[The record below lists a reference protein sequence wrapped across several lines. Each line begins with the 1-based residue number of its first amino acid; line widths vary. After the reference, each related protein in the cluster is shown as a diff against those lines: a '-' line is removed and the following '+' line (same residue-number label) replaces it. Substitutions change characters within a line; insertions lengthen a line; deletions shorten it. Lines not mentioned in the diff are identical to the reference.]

1 MTQLTQNSD
10 QIKNNY
16 CVIDIETTGLDNRTD
31 AIIEV
36 AAIKFD
42 LEGISETYQSFVNP
56 GRQIPPFISDL
67 TGIFD
72 KDVLLAPEFNI
83 IIPELKEFIGDSIL
97 IGHNVGFDVGFL
109 REFGFSFEGIL
120 FDTLDLSYVI
130 HPTQLD
136 YSLTGLSLFLELD
149 ISNSH
154 RAMADCEN
162 TMNLFINLLASIKN
176 LKLQTFVQINNMAAK
191 GSWESHPLLQALL
204 SERLLSEKSNE
215 NPPYPEADLP
225 VGSQTELQVKGQ
237 KFSDDLQ
244 EVFSDHGALAYSL
257 SAFEERQ
264 EQLDMAVMVKE
275 TIENN
280 STSVIEAGTGVGKSM
295 AYLIPAI
302 QYAKDNDKRV
312 VISTNTINLQD
323 QLMEEDLPMAAY
335 VVKAAYT
342 SDTDDNEIRYSVLK
356 GRRNYLCLKNFRNF
370 ASREQLDK
378 TETILISK
386 ILVWLDTTLTG
397 DQAELNL
404 SRTQHRFLWSRLNA
418 EGAFMCGGYNGKCF
432 LKQAREE
439 ANTSDLVIVNHS
451 LLMADLKSGRS
462 LLPEFGALVIDEA
475 HHLEDQATQAFG
487 FQVSHGLAG
496 ETLSS
501 LRGRDSIFSN
511 INALFT
517 PLKMNAEDVRR
528 LSNSSES
535 VALSLK
541 KIQDSFN
548 ILFSSATEIMKQ
560 STSHKSSFSPSDKY
574 RIKIGEEPPLWE
586 DLCSLGRDIEE
597 HVSAISKEFVAA
609 NRILEKYENHR
620 SVVEILGD
628 IQNTQNSVTEVNN
641 FIQHFLFER
650 TENYV
655 YWISHDHNPDYSTLS
670 GAPIEVGDQL
680 RDQLFDQKFSV
691 VITSATLSTD
701 GSFQHINQRLGI
713 NPENQLLLGSPF
725 PYEDLAT
732 VVMPTDIPDPR
743 EPYYEEMVAKNIYQA
758 AMAAGGRTIALFT
771 SYSSLKSVFQLLK
784 EEYSGEHLDIL
795 AQGISGTP
803 RQLIER
809 MKKHPET
816 VLLGT
821 SSFWEGID
829 LRGDALQILVITRL
843 PFDVPSDPIYAARA
857 EKYSNPFMEYA
868 LPSAIIRFRQGF
880 GRLVRS
886 KKDRGA
892 VFILDSRVINSRY
905 GHRFIKALPK
915 MEIQRPK
922 SEEVEGIVSNWLGI

>member
-1 MTQLTQNSD
+1 MTQLTQNST

-16 CVIDIETTGLDNRTD
+16 CVIDLETTGLDNHTD
-31 AIIEV
+31 AIIEI

-42 LEGISETYQSFVNP
+42 FDGISETYQTFVNP
-56 GRQIPPFISDL
+56 GRKIPPFISDL

-72 KDVLLAPEFNI
+72 KDVLVAPEFNT
-83 IIPELKEFIGDSIL
+83 IIPKLKEFIGDSIL
-97 IGHNVGFDVGFL
+97 VGHNVGFDVGFL
-109 REFGFSFEGIL
+109 REFGFNFEGTI

-136 YSLTGLSLFLELD
+136 YSLTGLSLFLDLD
-149 ISNSH
+149 ISNAH

-162 TMNLFINLLASIKN
+162 TMNLFMNLITTIKN
-176 LKLQTFVQINNMAAK
+176 LKLQTFAQINNMATK
-191 GSWESHPLLQALL
+191 GSWESLPVLQGLL
-204 SERLLSEKSNE
+204 SERLLSEKTNK
-215 NPPYPEADLP
+215 NALPPEREPSAESHTE
-225 VGSQTELQVKGQ
+225 VQTKDQM
-237 KFSDDLQ
+237 FSTDLQ
-244 EVFSDHGALAYSL
+244 EIFSDHGALAYFL
-257 SAFEERQ
+257 TAFEERQ

-302 QYAKDNDKRV
+302 QYAKDNDTRV

-323 QLMEEDLPMAAY
+323 QLMEEDLPIAAW
-335 VVKAAYT
+335 VVRAAHKPDAT
-342 SDTDDNEIRYSVLK
+342 SDVRYSVLK
-356 GRRNYLCLKNFRNF
+356 GRRNYLCLKKFRYF

-378 TETILISK
+378 TETILVAK

-439 ANTSDLVIVNHS
+439 ASTSDLVVVNHS

-511 INALFT
+511 IETLFA
-517 PLKMNAEDVRR
+517 PLKMNAEDVRG

-541 KIQDSFN
+541 SLQDSFN
-548 ILFSSATEIMKQ
+548 TLFSSATEIMKQ
-560 STSHKSSFSPSDKY
+560 STVHKSAFLPSDKY
-574 RIKIGEEPPLWE
+574 RIKIGEEPPLWD
-586 DLCSLGRDIEE
+586 DLCSLGREIEE
-597 HVSAISKEFVAA
+597 KVSAISKGLIAA
-609 NRILEKYENHR
+609 NRILEKYDNHH
-620 SVVEILGD
+620 SIVEVLGD
-628 IQNTQNSVTEVNN
+628 IQNTQNSISEVNN
-641 FIQHFLFER
+641 IIQHFLFER

-655 YWISHDHNPDYSTLS
+655 YWISLDHNPDYSTLS

-680 RDQLFDQKFSV
+680 KNQLFDQQFSV
-691 VITSATLSTD
+691 IITSATLSTD

-713 NPENQLLLGSPF
+713 NPEYQLLLGSPF

-771 SYSSLKSVFQLLK
+771 SYSSLKTVFQFLK
-784 EEYSGEHLDIL
+784 DKYSGDHLDIL
-795 AQGISGTP
+795 AQGMSGTP

-821 SSFWEGID
+821 ASFWEGID
-829 LRGDALQILVITRL
+829 LRGDALQVLVITRL
-843 PFDVPSDPIYAARA
+843 PFDVPTDPIYAARA

-886 KKDRGA
+886 SKDRGA
-892 VFILDSRVINSRY
+892 VFILDSRVVNSRY
-905 GHRFIKALPK
+905 GHKFIKALPK

-922 SEEVEGIVSNWLGI
+922 SDEVESIVSSWLGL

>member
-42 LEGISETYQSFVNP
+42 LEGIFETYQSFVNP
-56 GRQIPPFISDL
+56 GKQIPPFISEL

-72 KDVLLAPEFNI
+72 KDVLLAPEFNS
-83 IIPELKEFIGDSIL
+83 IIPALKEFIGDSVL
-97 IGHNVGFDVGFL
+97 IGHNVGFDIGFL
-109 REFGFSFEGIL
+109 REFGFNFEGIL

-130 HPTQLD
+130 YPTQLD

-162 TMNLFINLLASIKN
+162 TMNLFLNLLRSIKS

-191 GSWESHPLLQALL
+191 GSWDSRPVLQTWLA
-204 SERLLSEKSNE
+204 ERLLSEKTNKP
-215 NPPYPEADLP
+215 PPYSQQDIP
-225 VGSQTELQVKGQ
+225 VDVQTEVQTKDQ
-237 KFSDDLQ
+237 NFSDDLQ
-244 EVFSDHGALAYSL
+244 EIFSDHGALAYSL
-257 SAFEERQ
+257 TAFEERQ

-280 STSVIEAGTGVGKSM
+280 RTSIIEAGTGVGKSM

-335 VVKAAYT
+335 AVKAANK
-342 SDTDDNEIRYSVLK
+342 SDTDNDVRYSVLK

-386 ILVWLDTTLTG
+386 ILVWLDITLTG

-404 SRTQHRFLWSRLNA
+404 SRAQHRFLWSRLNA

-439 ANTSDLVIVNHS
+439 ANNSDLVVVNHS

-462 LLPEFGALVIDEA
+462 LLPEFEALVIDEA

-517 PLKMNAEDVRR
+517 PLKMNAEDVSR
-528 LSNSSES
+528 LSRSSES
-535 VALSLK
+535 VALSLTK
-541 KIQDSFN
+541 LQDSFN

-560 STSHKSSFSPSDKY
+560 SISHKSSFSPSDKY

-586 DLCSLGRDIEE
+586 DLCSLGRDIGE
-597 HVSAISKEFVAA
+597 HVSAILKEFIAA
-609 NRILEKYENHR
+609 SRILEKYENRR

-628 IQNTQNSVTEVNN
+628 IQNTQNSITEANN

-680 RDQLFDQKFSV
+680 RDQLFDQNFSV

-784 EEYSGEHLDIL
+784 DEYSGEHLDIL

-843 PFDVPSDPIYAARA
+843 PFDVPTDPIYAARA

-886 KKDRGA
+886 NKDRGA

>member
-16 CVIDIETTGLDNRTD
+16 CVIDLETTGLDYRND
-31 AIIEV
+31 AIIEIAV
-36 AAIKFD
+36 IKFD
-42 LEGISETYQSFVNP
+42 LEGISDTYQSFVNP
-56 GRQIPPFISDL
+56 GRKIPTFISDL

-72 KDVLLAPEFNI
+72 KDVLTAPEFSML
-83 IIPELKEFIGDSIL
+83 IPKLKTFIGDSVL

-109 REFGFSFEGIL
+109 REFGFNFEGTI

-130 HPTQLD
+130 HPSQLD
-136 YSLTGLSLFLELD
+136 YSLTGLSLFLDLD
-149 ISNSH
+149 ISNAH

-162 TMNLFINLLASIKN
+162 TMNLFINLITAIKT
-176 LKLQTFVQINNMAAK
+176 LKLQTFVQINNMATK
-191 GSWESHPLLQALL
+191 GSWESLPVLQSLL
-204 SERLLSEKSNE
+204 SERLLSEKTNKNS
-215 NPPYPEADLP
+215 LP
-225 VGSQTELQVKGQ
+225 LKVDPSTESQTEVQTKENI
-237 KFSDDLQ
+237 FSSDLQ
-244 EVFSDHGALAYSL
+244 DVFSDHGALAYSL
-257 SAFEERQ
+257 TAFEERQ
-264 EQLDMAVMVKE
+264 EQLDMAVMVKD

-302 QYAKDNDKRV
+302 QYAKDKDKRV

-323 QLMEEDLPMAAY
+323 QLMEEDLPIAAW
-335 VVKAAYT
+335 VVRSAHKSYA
-342 SDTDDNEIRYSVLK
+342 SNDVKYSVLK
-356 GRRNYLCLKNFRNF
+356 GRRNYLCLKKFRYF

-418 EGAFMCGGYNGKCF
+418 EGAFMCGGDNGKCF

-439 ANTSDLVIVNHS
+439 ASTSDLVVVNHS

-511 INALFT
+511 INTLLT
-517 PLKMNAEDVRR
+517 PLKINSEDVRG
-528 LSNSSES
+528 LLNASES

-541 KIQDSFN
+541 NLQDSFN
-548 ILFSSATEIMKQ
+548 ILFSSATGIMKQ
-560 STSHKSSFSPSDKY
+560 STAEKSSFLPSDKY
-574 RIKIGEEPPLWE
+574 RIKIGEEPPLWD
-586 DLCSLGRDIEE
+586 DLCSQGRDIEE
-597 HVSAISKEFVAA
+597 QVSSISRGLIAA

-620 SVVEILGD
+620 SIVEILGD
-628 IQNTQNSVTEVNN
+628 IQNTQNSIVEVNN

-655 YWISHDHNPDYSTLS
+655 YWISLDHNPEYSTLS

-680 RDQLFDQKFSV
+680 KDQLFEQKFSV

-701 GSFQHINQRLGI
+701 GSFQHINQRLGLD
-713 NPENQLLLGSPF
+713 PEYQLLLGSPF

-732 VVMPTDIPDPR
+732 VVLPTDIPDPR

-771 SYSSLKSVFQLLK
+771 SYSSLTTVFQLLK
-784 EEYSGEHLDIL
+784 DKYSSDYLDIL
-795 AQGISGTP
+795 AQGVSGTP

-843 PFDVPSDPIYAARA
+843 PFDVPSDPVYAARA

-886 KKDRGA
+886 NKDRGA
-892 VFILDSRVINSRY
+892 VFILDSRVTNSRY

-922 SEEVEGIVSNWLGI
+922 SEEVEGIVSGWLGL

>member
-16 CVIDIETTGLDNRTD
+16 CVIDLETTGLDYRND
-31 AIIEV
+31 AIIEI
-36 AAIKFD
+36 AIIKFD
-42 LEGISETYQSFVNP
+42 LEGISDTYQSFVNP
-56 GRQIPPFISDL
+56 GRKIPPFISDL

-72 KDVLLAPEFNI
+72 KDVFIAPEFSTL
-83 IIPELKEFIGDSIL
+83 IPKLKTFIGDSVL

-109 REFGFSFEGIL
+109 REFGFNFEGTI

-130 HPTQLD
+130 HPSQLD
-136 YSLTGLSLFLELD
+136 YSLTGLSLFLDLD
-149 ISNSH
+149 ISNAH

-162 TMNLFINLLASIKN
+162 TMNLFINLITAIKT
-176 LKLQTFVQINNMAAK
+176 LKLQTFVQINNMATK
-191 GSWESHPLLQALL
+191 GSWESLPVLQSLL
-204 SERLLSEKSNE
+204 SERLLSEKTNK
-215 NPPYPEADLP
+215 NTLP
-225 VGSQTELQVKGQ
+225 LKVDPSTESQTEVQTKENI
-237 KFSDDLQ
+237 FSADLQ
-244 EVFSDHGALAYSL
+244 DVFSDHGALAYSL
-257 SAFEERQ
+257 TAFEERQ
-264 EQLDMAVMVKE
+264 EQLDMAVMVKD

-312 VISTNTINLQD
+312 IISTNTINLQD
-323 QLMEEDLPMAAY
+323 QLMEEDLPIAAW
-335 VVKAAYT
+335 VVRSAHKSYANN
-342 SDTDDNEIRYSVLK
+342 DVKYSVLK
-356 GRRNYLCLKNFRNF
+356 GRRNYLCLKKFRYF

-418 EGAFMCGGYNGKCF
+418 EGAFMCGGDNGKCF

-439 ANTSDLVIVNHS
+439 ASTSDLVVVNHS

-511 INALFT
+511 INTLLT
-517 PLKMNAEDVRR
+517 PLKMNAEDVRG
-528 LSNSSES
+528 LLNASES

-541 KIQDSFN
+541 NLQDNFN
-548 ILFSSATEIMKQ
+548 ILFSSATGIMKQ
-560 STSHKSSFSPSDKY
+560 STPEKSSFLPSDKY

-586 DLCSLGRDIEE
+586 DLCSQGRDIEE
-597 HVSAISKEFVAA
+597 QVSSISRGLIAA

-628 IQNTQNSVTEVNN
+628 IQNTQNSIVEVNN

-655 YWISHDHNPDYSTLS
+655 YWISLDHNPEYSTLS

-680 RDQLFDQKFSV
+680 KDQLFEQNFSV

-701 GSFQHINQRLGI
+701 GSFQHINQRLGL
-713 NPENQLLLGSPF
+713 NPEYQLLLGSPF

-771 SYSSLKSVFQLLK
+771 SYSSLKTVFQLLK
-784 EEYSGEHLDIL
+784 DKYSSEYLDIL
-795 AQGISGTP
+795 AQGVSGTP

-829 LRGDALQILVITRL
+829 LRGDTLQVLVITRL
-843 PFDVPSDPIYAARA
+843 PFDVPSDPVYAARA

-868 LPSAIIRFRQGF
+868 LPSAIIRFRQGV

-886 KKDRGA
+886 NKDRGA
-892 VFILDSRVINSRY
+892 VFILDSRVTNSRY

-922 SEEVEGIVSNWLGI
+922 SEEVEGIVSGWLGL

>member
-16 CVIDIETTGLDNRTD
+16 CVIDLETTGLDNRTD
-31 AIIEV
+31 AIIEIAV
-36 AAIKFD
+36 IKFGLD
-42 LEGISETYQSFVNP
+42 GISETYQSFVNP
-56 GRQIPPFISDL
+56 VRKIPPFISDL

-72 KDVLLAPEFNI
+72 KDVLVAPEFNS
-83 IIPELKEFIGDSIL
+83 IIPKLEEFIGDSIL

-109 REFGFSFEGIL
+109 REFGFNFGGTI

-136 YSLTGLSLFLELD
+136 YSLTGLSLFLDLD
-149 ISNSH
+149 ISNAH

-162 TMNLFINLLASIKN
+162 TMNLFINLVTAIKS
-176 LKLQTFVQINNMAAK
+176 LKLQTFVQINNMATK
-191 GSWESHPLLQALL
+191 GSWESLPVLQALL
-204 SERLLSEKSNE
+204 SERLLSEKTNE
-215 NPPYPEADLP
+215 NTLSPEVDP
-225 VGSQTELQVKGQ
+225 STESQTEVQRKDQ
-237 KFSDDLQ
+237 KFSADLQ
-244 EVFSDHGALAYSL
+244 EIFSDHGALAYSL
-257 SAFEERQ
+257 TAFEERQ

-323 QLMEEDLPMAAY
+323 QLMEEDLPIAAW
-335 VVKAAYT
+335 VKAAHK
-342 SDTDDNEIRYSVLK
+342 SDASSDVRYSVLK
-356 GRRNYLCLKNFRNF
+356 GRRNYLCLKKFRHF

-439 ANTSDLVIVNHS
+439 ASTSDLVVVNHS
-451 LLMADLKSGRS
+451 LLMADLKSARS

-487 FQVSHGLAG
+487 FQVSHGLAV

-511 INALFT
+511 INTLFT
-517 PLKMNAEDVRR
+517 PLKMNTEDVRG

-541 KIQDSFN
+541 SLQDSFN
-548 ILFSSATEIMKQ
+548 ILFSLATEIMKQ
-560 STSHKSSFSPSDKY
+560 STAHKSSFLQSDKY
-574 RIKIGEEPPLWE
+574 RIKIGEEPALWD

-597 HVSAISKEFVAA
+597 QVSSISKGLIAA

-628 IQNTQNSVTEVNN
+628 IQNTQNSIVEVNN

-650 TENYV
+650 AQNYV
-655 YWISHDHNPDYSTLS
+655 YWISLDHNPDYSTLS

-680 RDQLFDQKFSV
+680 KDQLFEQNFSV

-713 NPENQLLLGSPF
+713 NPEYQLLLGSPF
-725 PYEDLAT
+725 LYEDLAT

-771 SYSSLKSVFQLLK
+771 SYSSLKTVFQLLK
-784 EEYSGEHLDIL
+784 DKYSGDYLDIL
-795 AQGISGTP
+795 AQGMSGTP

-829 LRGDALQILVITRL
+829 LRGDALQVLVITRL

-886 KKDRGA
+886 NKDRGA
-892 VFILDSRVINSRY
+892 VFILDSRVTNSRY

-922 SEEVEGIVSNWLGI
+922 SEEVESIVSSWLGI

>member
-16 CVIDIETTGLDNRTD
+16 CVIDLETTGLDYRND
-31 AIIEV
+31 AIIELAV
-36 AAIKFD
+36 IKFG
-42 LEGISETYQSFVNP
+42 LEGISDTYQSFVNP
-56 GRQIPPFISDL
+56 GRKIPSFISDL
-67 TGIFD
+67 TGISD
-72 KDVLLAPEFNI
+72 KDVLTAPEFSTL
-83 IIPELKEFIGDSIL
+83 IPKLKNFIGDSVL

-109 REFGFSFEGIL
+109 REFGFNFEGTI

-136 YSLTGLSLFLELD
+136 YSLTGLSLFLDLD
-149 ISNSH
+149 ISNAH

-162 TMNLFINLLASIKN
+162 TMNLFINLITAIKS
-176 LKLQTFVQINNMAAK
+176 LKLQTFVQINNMATK
-191 GSWESHPLLQALL
+191 GSWESLPVLQSWL
-204 SERLLSEKSNE
+204 SERLLSEKTNKNILSL
-215 NPPYPEADLP
+215 EADP
-225 VGSQTELQVKGQ
+225 STESQIEVQTKEIV
-237 KFSDDLQ
+237 FSADLQ
-244 EVFSDHGALAYSL
+244 DVFSDHGALAYSL
-257 SAFEERQ
+257 TAFEERQ

-323 QLMEEDLPMAAY
+323 QLMEEDLPIAAW
-335 VVKAAYT
+335 VVRAAQKSYAN
-342 SDTDDNEIRYSVLK
+342 SDVKYSVLK
-356 GRRNYLCLKNFRNF
+356 GRRNYLCLKKFRYF
-370 ASREQLDK
+370 ASREQLEK

-439 ANTSDLVIVNHS
+439 ASTSDLVVVNHS
-451 LLMADLKSGRS
+451 LLMADLKSARS

-511 INALFT
+511 INTLFS
-517 PLKMNAEDVRR
+517 PLKMNAEDVRG
-528 LSNSSES
+528 LSNTSES

-541 KIQDSFN
+541 NLQDSFN
-548 ILFSSATEIMKQ
+548 ILFSSATGIMNQ
-560 STSHKSSFSPSDKY
+560 STTEKSSFSSSDKY

-586 DLCSLGRDIEE
+586 DLCSQGRDIEE
-597 HVSAISKEFVAA
+597 QVSSISRGLIAA

-628 IQNTQNSVTEVNN
+628 IQNTQNSIIEVNN

-655 YWISHDHNPDYSTLS
+655 YWISLDHNPEYSTLS

-680 RDQLFDQKFSV
+680 KDQLFEQKFSV

-713 NPENQLLLGSPF
+713 NPEYQLLLGSPF

-771 SYSSLKSVFQLLK
+771 SHSSLKAVFQLLK
-784 EEYSGEHLDIL
+784 DKYPADYLDIL

-829 LRGDALQILVITRL
+829 LRGDALQVLVITRL

-868 LPSAIIRFRQGF
+868 LPNAIIRFRQGF

-886 KKDRGA
+886 NKDRGA
-892 VFILDSRVINSRY
+892 VFILDSRVTNSRY
-905 GHRFIKALPK
+905 GHRFIKALPR

-922 SEEVEGIVSNWLGI
+922 SEEVESIVSGWLGL

>member
-10 QIKNNY
+10 QITNNY
-16 CVIDIETTGLDNRTD
+16 CVIDIETTGLDNRAD

-36 AAIKFD
+36 AAIKFG
-42 LEGISETYQSFVNP
+42 LEGIFETYQSFVNP
-56 GRQIPPFISDL
+56 GKEIPPFISDL

-72 KDVLLAPEFNI
+72 KDVLLAPEFHS
-83 IIPELKEFIGDSIL
+83 IIPELKEFIGDSVL
-97 IGHNVGFDVGFL
+97 IGHNVGFDIGFL
-109 REFGFSFEGIL
+109 REFGFNFEGIL

-162 TMNLFINLLASIKN
+162 TMNLFLNLLRSIKE
-176 LKLQTFVQINNMAAK
+176 LKLQTFVQINNMAVK
-191 GSWESHPLLQALL
+191 GSWDSQPVLQTLL
-204 SERLLSEKSNE
+204 SERLLSEKTNK
-215 NPPYPEADLP
+215 NPTDSQQDPP
-225 VGSQTELQVKGQ
+225 VDVQTEVQTKVQ
-237 KFSDDLQ
+237 NFSDDLQ
-244 EVFSDHGALAYSL
+244 EIFSDHGALAYFL
-257 SAFEERQ
+257 TAFEERQ
-264 EQLDMAVMVKE
+264 EQLDMAMMVKE

-280 STSVIEAGTGVGKSM
+280 RTSIIEAGTGVGKSM
-295 AYLIPAI
+295 AYLIPTI

-335 VVKAAYT
+335 VVKAADK
-342 SDTDDNEIRYSVLK
+342 SDPGNELRYSVLK

-404 SRTQHRFLWSRLNA
+404 SRAQHRFLWSRLNA

-439 ANTSDLVIVNHS
+439 ANNSDLVVVNHS
-451 LLMADLKSGRS
+451 LLMADVKSGRS

-511 INALFT
+511 INALLT
-517 PLKMNAEDVRR
+517 PLNMNTEDVSR
-528 LSNSSES
+528 LSRSSES
-535 VALSLK
+535 VALSLTK
-541 KIQDSFN
+541 LQDSFN
-548 ILFSSATEIMKQ
+548 TLFSFATEIMKQ

-597 HVSAISKEFVAA
+597 HVSAISKEFIAA
-609 NRILEKYENHR
+609 NRILEKYDNHR
-620 SVVEILGD
+620 SVIEILGD
-628 IQNTQNSVTEVNN
+628 IQNTQSSITEANN

-655 YWISHDHNPDYSTLS
+655 YWISHDNNPDYSTLS

-680 RDQLFDQKFSV
+680 RDQLFDQNFSV

-771 SYSSLKSVFQLLK
+771 SYSSLKSVFQLIK
-784 EEYSGEHLDIL
+784 DKYSGEHLEIL

-886 KKDRGA
+886 NKDRGA
-892 VFILDSRVINSRY
+892 VFILDSGVVNSRY

-922 SEEVEGIVSNWLGI
+922 SEEVEDIVSSWLGI